1 MTVPVQTDME
11 KRIMKNGKE
20 CFNTKMIK
28 KEDPGEP
35 RQINWLYLLGR
46 NVFP

>member
-1 MTVPVQTDME
+1 
-11 KRIMKNGKE
+11 MKNGKE

-46 NVFP
+46 NVFPQGEGDGVYKYFW